1 MAFNNFAGARLIS
14 RGYQQMAERRRSA
27 STQAATRR
35 TTQTTIKQNQEVNR
49 ENLNEEESLPEKE
62 INKDE

>member
-14 RGYQQMAERRRSA
+14 RGYQQMAKRRRAA
-27 STQAATRR
+27 STQASTKR
-35 TTQTTIKQNQEVNR
+35 TTQNTIKQNQEVHK
-49 ENLNEEESLPEKE
+49 ENLKEEESLPEKE